1 MLALLAYFADECALA
16 KCTGDRQNS
25 LEGVWTTGR
34 ATEAVQW
41 STFGVMGGSS
51 CLEFGVQPTAD
62 HGHGLEGCREL
73 WVRKFWRGDTALP
86 RALLVRQLAIGSNGA
101 KIRREGEKGR
111 DF

>member
-41 STFGVMGGSS
+41 STFGVMG
-51 CLEFGVQPTAD
+51 
-62 HGHGLEGCREL
+62 
-73 WVRKFWRGDTALP
+73 
-86 RALLVRQLAIGSNGA
+86 ALLAWNLVSNLRRTTDTGWRDAGSCG
-101 KIRREGEKGR
+101 
-111 DF
+111 